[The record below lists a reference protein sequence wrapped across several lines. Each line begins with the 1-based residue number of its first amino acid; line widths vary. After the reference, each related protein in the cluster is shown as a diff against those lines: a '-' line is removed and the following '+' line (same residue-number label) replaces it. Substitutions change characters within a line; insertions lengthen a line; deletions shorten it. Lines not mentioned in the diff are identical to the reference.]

1 MIIIVDANI
10 LISGI
15 INPHGTIKSL
25 LLNNNPSITL
35 IIPDF
40 AIIELKLHKNK
51 ICKTALI
58 YPAVFDN
65 LLIRYLKNITQF
77 SHESINISDYYK
89 AEKLVTSIDNNDV
102 WYIALSLSIDAL
114 LWTGNLKLFKGLRKA
129 GFNNIITT
137 HEFVQIIK
145 GIY

>member
-25 LLNNNPSITL
+25 LLNNNNSIEL
-35 IIPDF
+35 IIPEF
-40 AIIELKLHKNK
+40 AIIELRLHKNK
-51 ICKTALI
+51 ICKTASI
-58 YPAVFDN
+58 APEIFDS

-77 SHESINISDYYK
+77 SHETISLGDYYK
-89 AEKLVTSIDNNDV
+89 AEKITASLDSNDT
-102 WYIALSLSIDAL
+102 WYIALSLSIDAV
-114 LWTGNLKLFKGLRKA
+114 LWTGDLKLYKGLRRA
-129 GFNNIITT
+129 GFYNIITT
-137 HEFVQIIK
+137 TEFVQIIK